1 MKLQRTWIGVLL
13 QLFSIA
19 TMAYGELSYYVDGI
33 DAFFSMAWAIGVV
46 GLLVGFSGTIE
57 TE

>member
-1 MKLQRTWIGVLL
+1 MKSQRIWIGVLL
-13 QLFSIA
+13 QLLSIT
-19 TMAYGELSYYVDGI
+19 TMAYGELSYHVNGI